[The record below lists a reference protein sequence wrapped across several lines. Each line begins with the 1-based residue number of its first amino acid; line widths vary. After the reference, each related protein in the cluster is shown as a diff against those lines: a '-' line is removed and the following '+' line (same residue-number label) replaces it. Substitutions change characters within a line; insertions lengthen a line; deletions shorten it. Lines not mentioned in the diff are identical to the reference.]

1 MLLVV
6 TIAVVSH
13 ETLVAMQAVAR
24 GGLAGHNPEEDDL
37 PAAARTTCSN
47 SPANNPTQEGRRD
60 L

>member
-24 GGLAGHNPEEDDL
+24 GGLAGHNPEEDAL
-37 PAAARTTCSN
+37 PAAASTT
-47 SPANNPTQEGRRD
+47 
-60 L
+60 